1 MVIYKS
7 IPNGESPYDSIYYWW
22 WIPWFDN
29 SESLFMTPW
38 RKVPGE
44 KKHHEHHFS
53 WAGQLK
59 TIETVL
65 PPSISRKWKM
75 GFSKMGHFNIS
86 FILWVTFKIEPCFR
100 RNGNHRFFFTYRV
113 PFSRAVFITFF
124 SSGCGLWDG
133 RTWRTWTQIT
143 WRCLGFM
150 PTLAFRQTFNVPWE
164 THDLPSFFRGYG
176 APY

>member
-1 MVIYKS
+1 MPGSFRCMVIYKS

-22 WIPWFDN
+22 WISWFDN

-100 RNGNHRFFFTYRV
+100 RNGNHRFFFHIQSSLQSCRV
-113 PFSRAVFITFF
+113 YHFF
-124 SSGCGLWDG
+124 LFRMWSVGWKDLKDLNANYVTVPWVHANFGISPNIQCTMGNP
-133 RTWRTWTQIT
+133 R
-143 WRCLGFM
+143 
-150 PTLAFRQTFNVPWE
+150 LAFIF
-164 THDLPSFFRGYG
+164 
-176 APY
+176 